1 LLGVTALSW
10 EALMRIGLMFSNG
23 QSRVVVEQGG
33 GIRALRDGP
42 SDPLTFLLDGHSRN
56 VTDWLGEE
64 VDPSQATFLP
74 PIPHPGKIICVGL
87 NYADHAAES
96 PYDKP
101 EYPVYFLRVDTSLI
115 GHGAPLLRPRIS
127 DHFDFEGEMVAVIG
141 KAGRAIP
148 MGQALDHVV
157 AYSIFNDGSIRD
169 YQFKGPQWTLGK
181 NFDGTGA
188 FGPFLVSSD
197 EVPRGGEGLS
207 IQTRLNG
214 EVVQNAN
221 TRDLLFPVAE
231 LIARVSEAMTLL
243 PGDIVVT
250 GTPAG
255 VGFARKPP
263 LFMKHG
269 DVCEVEVEG
278 IGLLRNPVRDEAAA

>member
-1 LLGVTALSW
+1 
-10 EALMRIGLMFSNG
+10 MRIGLIASNG
-23 QSRVVVEQGG
+23 EPQVVVEKAGG
-33 GIRALRDGP
+33 LRVLRDAP
-42 SDPLTFLLDGHSRN
+42 PDPLAVLLDPDLLRADGGS
-56 VTDWLGEE
+56 E
-64 VDPSQATFLP
+64 ATPEHAIFLP
-74 PIPHPGKIICVGL
+74 PLRSPGKIICVGL

-115 GHGAPLLRPRIS
+115 GHGAALVRPRVS

-141 KAGRAIP
+141 KKGRAIP
-148 MGQALDHVV
+148 MERALDHVV
-157 AYSIFNDGSIRD
+157 AYSVFNDGSIRD

-214 EVVQNAN
+214 EVVQDAN

-231 LIARVSEAMTLL
+231 LIARVSEAMTLM

-269 DVCEVEVEG
+269 DVCEVEIEG
-278 IGLLRNPVRDEAAA
+278 IGLLRNPVEDEAPS